1 MLERE
6 FQIMSGLRHRNIVR
20 FFGRKDIRHK
30 RSLMIE
36 TYLAME
42 YCQADLKML
51 LEIRGP
57 LSTREAAIVV
67 KPLLKG
73 LEYLH
78 SQNVIHRSVQ

>member
-1 MLERE
+1 MT
-6 FQIMSGLRHRNIVR
+6 GLRHRNVVR

-30 RSLMIE
+30 SLMIE
-36 TYLAME
+36 SYFAME
-42 YCQADLKML
+42 HCQADLRMF

-78 SQNVIHRSVQ
+78 SQNVIHRSVH